1 MDRPDLNTEKPAG
14 EPPPQSPASV
24 DPVWIVS
31 ADMHPFD
38 RAAAAVHG
46 STGFA
51 DDPDATEPLA
61 TGELPAL
68 PPDASRPVPRRRPVR
83 FSLRIVLFA
92 VVVYFLILPQVPG
105 FRQAANDLSRVEP
118 VLLGVGF
125 VLVLASIMCYSGLT
139 KATLGDAGRHVTQ
152 WRMFR
157 IQLSTRA
164 LANIVPGGSAAGSA
178 LAYRLITLSG
188 VRGADAG
195 FALATAGL
203 GSAIVLNLVLWTGLL
218 ISVPIRGVNALYV
231 VGAVAGILIMII
243 AAVLVIGLIDGNG
256 RSERA
261 VRWLAR
267 RFHLNEDRWAS
278 VLRQLGV
285 RVEELIRDRELLK
298 RVVGWSLA
306 QWTCDMLALWV
317 FIRAF
322 GYSVDPDALIVVFG
336 LANILAAIPIT
347 PGGLGIVE
355 GVYITTL
362 VGFGIPRRVATLGVA
377 SYRIAQYFFPILA
390 GGLMY
395 LSLRVGPW
403 SIERRDRL
411 VRLRDL
417 ADADPTES
425 RVDFVLRFAKRADP
439 DNGADN
445 GADNGVGPDADGVP
459 SPRSAGE
466 GDAEPGK

>member
-1 MDRPDLNTEKPAG
+1 MDRPETNA
-14 EPPPQSPASV
+14 EPSADDGPRSPERG
-24 DPVWIVS
+24 DPVH
-31 ADMHPFD
+31 AFD
-38 RAAAAVHG
+38 RAAAAIDARDGVRR
-46 STGFA
+46 
-51 DDPDATEPLA
+51 DRDATEPLA

-68 PPDASRPVPRRRPVR
+68 PPDPSRPMPRRRPVR

-92 VVVYFLILPQVPG
+92 AVVYFLILPQIPG
-105 FRQAANDLSRVEP
+105 FRQAANDLSRVQP
-118 VLLGVGF
+118 ILLGVGF
-125 VLVLASIMCYSGLT
+125 VLVLSSILCYSGLT
-139 KATLGDAGRHVTQ
+139 KAALGEAGAHVTQ

-188 VRGADAG
+188 VRGPDAG

-203 GSAIVLNLVLWTGLL
+203 GSAIVLNLVLWLGLL
-218 ISVPIRGVNALYV
+218 ISIPIRGVNAIYAF
-231 VGAVAGILIMII
+231 GAVAGIMIMVI
-243 AAVLVIGLIDGNG
+243 AAVLVVGLMDGSG
-256 RSERA
+256 HSERA

-267 RFHLNEDRWAS
+267 RFRLNEDRWAS
-278 VLRQLGV
+278 VLRQIGL
-285 RVEELIRDRELLK
+285 RVEDLVSDRALLK

-317 FIRAF
+317 FVRAF
-322 GYSVDPDALIVVFG
+322 GYAIDLDALIVVFG
-336 LANILAAIPIT
+336 LANILMAIPIT
-347 PGGLGIVE
+347 PGGIGIVE

-377 SYRIAQYFFPILA
+377 SYRIAQYFFPIVA

-411 VRLRDL
+411 VRLREL
-417 ADADPTES
+417 AEADPTES
-425 RVDFVLRFAKRADP
+425 RVDFILRFSKR
-439 DNGADN
+439 NGANDHHDEWHDDRHDDHHEGGSTGPPDGHAS
-445 GADNGVGPDADGVP
+445 GAD
-459 SPRSAGE
+459 R
-466 GDAEPGK
+466 